1 MRYRPARIHV
11 NAGRTFFCRWLK
23 RPQSDV
29 QGRYFSFVHILFIN
43 WGPPVG
49 PKPKIVSTFVSHEVP
64 TSAAAGTGLKGNAVQ
79 NRDYARSCESPF
91 SRPHIL
97 RHCPA
102 GREGVRQGRVRRP
115 ASAVTPSAL
124 RDVRVRRQH
133 FFRNLFVTMTA
144 FGLCAA
150 QAGPFRPMPHRAT
163 EKLYGLIHKYGLIHR
178 HYGYIGTL
186 HRQARR

>member
-1 MRYRPARIHV
+1 MQADRGISSGPYSSECGP
-11 NAGRTFFCRWLK
+11 GPFFCRWRK

-49 PKPKIVSTFVSHEVP
+49 PKPKIVSTFVLHEVP

-115 ASAVTPSAL
+115 GLGGDAIGPSGREGAATTFFQEFICYDDGFRALCRASRAFSPPAASCDGKTL
-124 RDVRVRRQH
+124 RI
-133 FFRNLFVTMTA
+133 NT
-144 FGLCAA
+144 
-150 QAGPFRPMPHRAT
+150 
-163 EKLYGLIHKYGLIHR
+163 
-178 HYGYIGTL
+178 
-186 HRQARR
+186 

>member
-1 MRYRPARIHV
+1 MD
-11 NAGRTFFCRWLK
+11 TLLFCL
-23 RPQSDV
+23 PFVSLSV
-29 QGRYFSFVHILFIN
+29 SPIVLSFVHILFIN

-49 PKPKIVSTFVSHEVP
+49 PKPKIVSTFVLHEVP

-115 ASAVTPSAL
+115 ASAATPSAF

-144 FGLCAA
+144 FGLCAGK
-150 QAGPFRPMPHRAT
+150 Q
-163 EKLYGLIHKYGLIHR
+163 GLFAPCRIV
-178 HYGYIGTL
+178 
-186 HRQARR
+186 RRKNFTD